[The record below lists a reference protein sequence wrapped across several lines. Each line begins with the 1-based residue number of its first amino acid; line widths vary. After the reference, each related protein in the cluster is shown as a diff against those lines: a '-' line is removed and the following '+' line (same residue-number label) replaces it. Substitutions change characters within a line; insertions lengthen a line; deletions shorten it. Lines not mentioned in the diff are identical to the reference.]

1 MEQIKEP
8 KDALIQD
15 TRTAARYNELEAPL
29 AAKAAE
35 GLSRLLAHLR
45 EEDERAAAA
54 ALEALKPVGV
64 QARHGVGGVG

>member
-1 MEQIKEP
+1 METVHV
-8 KDALIQD
+8 LS
-15 TRTAARYNELEAPL
+15 RYNELEETL

-45 EEDERAAAA
+45 EEDERLAAA

-64 QARHGVGGVG
+64 PVRKTHAKIP

>member
-1 MEQIKEP
+1 MILIKHAFEQN
-8 KDALIQD
+8 
-15 TRTAARYNELEAPL
+15 TRADARYNELAAPL